1 MHRLPPRFVFLFSDA
16 HSLYLRACCLHD
28 AIGQR
33 KKLLPLVS
41 LSGCYHLSIV
51 TQRRTTMPDPAI
63 TMSDPMSLPV
73 EQRKQLVTAL
83 LQSLPAA
90 ERMWQKFQLLWT
102 NPPGQSTIASG

>member
-1 MHRLPPRFVFLFSDA
+1 
-16 HSLYLRACCLHD
+16 
-28 AIGQR
+28 
-33 KKLLPLVS
+33 
-41 LSGCYHLSIV
+41 
-51 TQRRTTMPDPAI
+51 MPDPAI